1 MENEDDEM
9 SNESD
14 LEPDSEK
21 ESEKEDEFDIIQMSK
36 VIPEDPSSIKEI

>member
-1 MENEDDEM
+1 MDNEDDEM
-9 SNESD
+9 SNGSD
-14 LEPDSEK
+14 FEPDSEK

>member
-9 SNESD
+9 SIESD